1 MESSRL
7 KSKAVRNYEV
17 CVHATEDIT
26 SVLIYVVWWSNDI
39 LFPHVGRSVSH
50 PIHCPKVGKVV
61 SYKTA

>member
-26 SVLIYVVWWSNDI
+26 SVLIYVVW
-39 LFPHVGRSVSH
+39 
-50 PIHCPKVGKVV
+50 
-61 SYKTA
+61 